1 VAVKFTNNA
10 QAALQ
15 QPDTRTREF
24 EMTPEK
30 VAKFSRV
37 TGLVVD
43 VLKQNSE
50 SPIEAYMMLQF
61 IQHAFEDNY
70 GIRGSIIMDK
80 DDRKD

>member
-1 VAVKFTNNA
+1 MKFTKNA

-15 QPDTRTREF
+15 QPDTRAREF
-24 EMTPEK
+24 EMTAEK

-61 IQHAFEDNY
+61 IQHAFEDTY

>member
-1 VAVKFTNNA
+1 VAVKFTKNA

-15 QPDTRTREF
+15 QPDTRAREF
-24 EMTPEK
+24 EMTPER

-50 SPIEAYMMLQF
+50 SPVEAYIMLQF
-61 IQHAFEDNY
+61 IQHAFEDHY
-70 GIRGSIIMDK
+70 GIRGSIIVDK
-80 DDRKD
+80 GEEKH